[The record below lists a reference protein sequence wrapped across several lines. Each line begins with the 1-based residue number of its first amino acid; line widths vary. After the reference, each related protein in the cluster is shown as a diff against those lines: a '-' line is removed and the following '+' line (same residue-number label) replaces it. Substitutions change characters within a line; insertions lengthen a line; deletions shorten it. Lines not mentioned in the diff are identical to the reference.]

1 MTNETLMK
9 IRITLI
15 VAKSQKNLP
24 FNHPQFFQ
32 IYLTDNRQ
40 FPRGYM
46 TTKDEN
52 QTLSDLFGK
61 YFHLDFDW
69 MLTGLAGFRK
79 TNDGEVEVTY
89 VSHMSEVLGSNKS
102 GSFFSSEDIR
112 SQNIEMDTYYE
123 KLLSERSRSY

>member
-1 MTNETLMK
+1 MK

-15 VAKSQKNLP
+15 VAKNQKNVP

-32 IYLTDNRQ
+32 IYLTDNQQ

-61 YFHLDFDW
+61 HFHLDFDW
-69 MLTGLAGFRK
+69 MLTELAGFRK
-79 TNDGEVEVTY
+79 TDDGEVEVTY
-89 VSHMSEVLGSNKS
+89 ISYMSEVLGSNKS
-102 GSFFSSEDIR
+102 GNFFSSEDIR
-112 SQNIEMDTYYE
+112 SQNIEIDAYYE
-123 KLLSERSRSY
+123 KLLSERSRGY